1 MDEGLR
7 FRSGRKGYKQEDRG
21 LPTVADGELMLEG
34 WSIVSSKEGRGERGK
49 EQVSALQPLLLL
61 PLLLGAKFRKEE
73 GREGLCACG
82 GIFATWAP
90 RFPKLPPPP
99 LLLRHLILFPATQQ
113 SRARKLWD
121 RETISH
127 RNEFLPRAR
136 IQPHPQKVRRVVQYF
151 SNFIQSSVFESS
163 F

>member
-1 MDEGLR
+1 MKVCGSDK
-7 FRSGRKGYKQEDRG
+7 GRKGYKQRDRG

-99 LLLRHLILFPATQQ
+99 LLLRHLILFPATQLYAKSGQ
-113 SRARKLWD
+113 EALGSRNNL
-121 RETISH
+121 T
-127 RNEFLPRAR
+127 
-136 IQPHPQKVRRVVQYF
+136 QK
-151 SNFIQSSVFESS
+151 
-163 F
+163 

>member
-1 MDEGLR
+1 MKVCGSDK
-7 FRSGRKGYKQEDRG
+7 GRKGYKQRDRG

-34 WSIVSSKEGRGERGK
+34 WSIVSSKEGGRGK

-90 RFPKLPPPP
+90 RFPKLPHSPPP
-99 LLLRHLILFPATQQ
+99 PPPSHPISGNSALCKVGPGSSGIEKQ
-113 SRARKLWD
+113 SHTEMSFSHELEFNPTHRK
-121 RETISH
+121 
-127 RNEFLPRAR
+127 
-136 IQPHPQKVRRVVQYF
+136 
-151 SNFIQSSVFESS
+151 
-163 F
+163 

>member
-1 MDEGLR
+1 MKVCGSDK
-7 FRSGRKGYKQEDRG
+7 GRKGYKQRDRG

-49 EQVSALQPLLLL
+49 EQVSSPCCSSPCYWGLN
-61 PLLLGAKFRKEE
+61 LGRRKGE
-73 GREGLCACG
+73 RACVHVG
-82 GIFATWAP
+82 ES
-90 RFPKLPPPP
+90 LPPGLPASQNSPLPP
-99 LLLRHLILFPATQQ
+99 SSSAISSYFRQLSSKQ
-113 SRARKLWD
+113 SRPRKLWD